1 MEYLTTAKDTIYE
14 YPMAFVIITCV
25 VLICIIVYFYSGVK
39 YLASGGK
46 ELLTDLEAKMDALI
60 KSIYSKQDITDD

>member
-14 YPMAFVIITCV
+14 YPMVFVIITCI

-39 YLASGGK
+39 YLASGSK
-46 ELLTDLEAKMDALI
+46 ELLTDLEAKMNSLI